1 MSSKIKRN
9 CVVCGKRMQ
18 IQIDESGKYDKGHYF
33 GTMKIPVEG
42 TGKYIKTGKV
52 GLGDITGDVVRWT
65 GKEREAEYWE
75 CEKCFN
81 EE

>member
-9 CVVCGKRMQ
+9 CVVCGELMEIK
-18 IQIDESGKYDKGHYF
+18 IGKGGKYDKGHYF
-33 GTMKIPVEG
+33 GTMKIPIDG
-42 TGKYIKTGKV
+42 TGKYIKTGKLKI
-52 GLGDITGDVVRWT
+52 GNISSDVVEWA

-81 EE
+81 EQ